1 MKVNIIIA
9 KKEKDLILIVEI
21 VILCIKRNIKES
33 GEKGK
38 EQMIKFIIGLTI
50 GICIGVRI
58 MCPVQINRGEEDE

>member
-38 EQMIKFIIGLTI
+38 EQMIKLIIGFILG
-50 GICIGVRI
+50 GISGVFT
-58 MCPVQINRGEEDE
+58 MCLVQINRGEEDE